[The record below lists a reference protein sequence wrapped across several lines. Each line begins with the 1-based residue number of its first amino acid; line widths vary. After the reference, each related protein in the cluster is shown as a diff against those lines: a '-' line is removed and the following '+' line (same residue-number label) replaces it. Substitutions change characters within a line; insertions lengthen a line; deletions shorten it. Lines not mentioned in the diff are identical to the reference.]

1 MKNKMKVVDLFSG
14 CGGFSQGFHL
24 AGFEIICAID
34 HWAPAR
40 DSILMNHGEKA
51 LNKKFAEKYNYD
63 VEIISKLH
71 DEEFH
76 KVIPDSEIIIGSP
89 PCVSFSNSNRSG
101 YANKDLGIRLIESF
115 LRIVARKKNK
125 KNSILKYWIM
135 ENVPKSEKFV
145 KDEYTFK
152 GFENGYEGQIKPV
165 TIKDVKGKNSRVYN
179 SSEYGVP
186 SKRLRYICGDFEEP
200 KRITRDDE
208 ELHLRTIL
216 KKLEIKKGAK
226 KIQDPVWPDCEISK
240 NELTDH
246 GYNQEIPE
254 WQWQKA
260 KRQKRDKGY
269 MGQMAFP
276 ENMNKVARTVM
287 SFAAIASREGFIL
300 PNGKTGYRHPTI
312 REYATLMSFPFN
324 FQFSGRTPAH
334 KKKQIGNAV
343 PPKFSYE
350 LAIAIKKNKLALKK
364 LLKTKVATVDNFL
377 DIKDYDFKTP
387 IEKEKRFKVIFDH
400 HIPYMKIGGY
410 RVVLDNRESNWEAKK
425 IKWNVSIHKGS
436 GNFKVLKP
444 NLNEIE
450 KDFKLSKSNHKKID
464 VLKKNKGTALTL
476 HNNYR
481 LPNSEREKNNI
492 IGPEELLQEIKNNLI
507 TPKFEKKI
515 KNFRDIEKHDKNQYN
530 TIAYLHDKIKYE
542 IPKPILLGYFIL
554 NTILKG

>member
-1 MKNKMKVVDLFSG
+1 MKVVDLFSG

-40 DSILMNHGEKA
+40 DSILMNHGQKA
-51 LNKKFAEKYNYD
+51 LNIKHVEKHNYD
-63 VEIISKLH
+63 VEIISKMP
-71 DEEFH
+71 DKEFH
-76 KVIPDSEIIIGSP
+76 EVIPDSEIIIGSP

-145 KDEYTFK
+145 KNDYTFK
-152 GFENGYEGQIKPV
+152 SFKNGYEGQKKPI
-165 TIKDVKGKNSRVYN
+165 TIKNVKGKNSRVYN

-200 KRITRDDE
+200 KKININDE
-208 ELHLRTIL
+208 ELYLGTIL
-216 KKLEIKKGAK
+216 KKLEIKKGIK
-226 KIQDPVWPDCEISK
+226 KIQDPVWVDCEIPL

-246 GYNQEIPE
+246 GYSQEIPE

-276 ENMNKVARTVM
+276 ENMEKVARTVM

-324 FQFSGRTPAH
+324 FQFSGQTPAH

-350 LAIAIKKNKLALKK
+350 LAKAIKLNKKSLKK
-364 LLKTKVATVDNFL
+364 SLQRKVMTVDNFL
-377 DIKDYDFKTP
+377 DMKDFNFGIP
-387 IEKEKRFKVIFDH
+387 VEKEKKFKVIFDH

-410 RVVLDNRESNWEAKK
+410 RVVLDNRQSNWYREK
-425 IKWNVSIHKGS
+425 IVWNVSIHKGA
-436 GNFKVLKP
+436 GQFKVIKPYLKD
-444 NLNEIE
+444 IE
-450 KDFKLSKSNHKKID
+450 KNLAIKRSEMKI
-464 VLKKNKGTALTL
+464 VENLKAKIGNAKQF
-476 HNNYR
+476 HNCYR
-481 LPNSEREKNNI
+481 LPTKKRKKDKL
-492 IGPEELLQEIKNNLI
+492 IGPEDLLSQI
-507 TPKFEKKI
+507 KI
-515 KNFRDIEKHDKNQYN
+515 KLLSPSFSKKVNGFTNIEKHKLEDYDVFNCKNSIDDISY
-530 TIAYLHDKIKYE
+530 TIPEPVLF
-542 IPKPILLGYFIL
+542 GYYFL
-554 NTILKG
+554 NQASVNLK